1 MFIVEQ
7 EPIYLPPC
15 VREHFFKSSNKVEYR
30 QKFILDEK
38 KRLER
43 IITNKNNFKLKQYLQ
58 SLSKE
63 KLIELILQMKF
74 DYELQDCFKGEYI

>member
-1 MFIVEQ
+1 MVEQ
-7 EPIYLPPC
+7 EPIYLQPC
-15 VREHFFKSSNKVEYR
+15 VREHFFKSSNEVEYR

-63 KLIELILQMKF
+63 KLIELISQMKF

>member
-1 MFIVEQ
+1 MFMVEQ
-7 EPIYLPPC
+7 EPIYLQPC
-15 VREHFFKSSNKVEYR
+15 VREHISQLLKEDEYR

-74 DYELQDCFKGEYI
+74 DQEIS